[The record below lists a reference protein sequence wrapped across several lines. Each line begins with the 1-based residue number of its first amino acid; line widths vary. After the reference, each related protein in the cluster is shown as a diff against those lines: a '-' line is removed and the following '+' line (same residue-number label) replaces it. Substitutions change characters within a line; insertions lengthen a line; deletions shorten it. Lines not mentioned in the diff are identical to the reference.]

1 MKNKKYLISFNI
13 IILLVFVFAALP
25 SCRTVDEPAV
35 PETPEIEEEPEE
47 MAAEE
52 PEEITPVG
60 LWIDGNMPES
70 LRGVILQK
78 AKETFG
84 AEELVEVEEDFDIG
98 TEITGPDSSHRIFW
112 VMAPVINFFTYNDDI
127 YMDDLRAFWEGEGES
142 LDYITND
149 GTEPVF
155 VVTEEVLGV
164 LEEIW
169 GDFESEN
176 IEVLKQNDILSYI
189 KEEENSFSIV
199 PFESINKEYKILDI
213 DGMSIFDRDLN
224 IPDWPLTAAIEV
236 SGNPDMARSLELNLE
251 NTAPSN
257 RNMDNL
263 ATVNMTGVTAI
274 VRQVARRIEREG
286 VLSPGEEI
294 AETLRD
300 ADITHISNEIPFVE
314 GCTTD
319 TNPPGLVFCS
329 RAESI
334 ELLRYVGTDVIELTG
349 NHMIDK
355 GPEWMHF
362 TLDMYEEEGWP
373 YFGGGRDL
381 EDSYKP
387 ATFDIN
393 GNRIAFLGANT
404 FGPEWN
410 WASEDSPGSARIN
423 MWDEVQ
429 KEEDMRKFEEIIRDL
444 KKQGYLVI
452 FTFQYEETY
461 RYFPT
466 EYQAVDFRRIIDAG
480 ADIVSGSQS
489 HHPMGVE
496 FRGNGFIN
504 YGLGNLFFGQQLQV
518 LGNNPGIIPKHVFY
532 NGKHI
537 NTVMQTTMLNDF
549 SQPRL
554 TTTEERGKLLISI
567 FEASLR
573 ENW

>member
-13 IILLVFVFAALP
+13 VILLAFLFTAFP
-25 SCRTVDEPAV
+25 SCRTVSEPAV
-35 PETPEIEEEPEE
+35 RETPEIEEEPEE
-47 MAAEE
+47 IAAEE
-52 PEEITPVG
+52 PEEITPLG
-60 LWIDGNMPES
+60 LWIEKNIPES
-70 LRGVILQK
+70 LRGVIIQK

-84 AEELVEVEEDFDIG
+84 TDEIIEVEEDFDIG
-98 TEITGPDSSHRIFW
+98 IEIADPESSHKIFW
-112 VMAPVINFFTYNDDI
+112 VLAPVVNFFTYNDEI
-127 YMDDLRAFWEGEGES
+127 YMDDLRAFWKGEEES
-142 LDYITND
+142 INYITNE

-155 VVTEEVLGV
+155 VVTEECLGV

-169 GDFESEN
+169 GDFENEN
-176 IEVLKQNDILSYI
+176 IEVLDQNDILSHI
-189 KEEENSFSIV
+189 KEEENSFSII
-199 PFESINKEYKILDI
+199 PFESISKEYKVLDI
-213 DGMSIFDRDLN
+213 DGMSIFDRDLD
-224 IPDWPLTAAIEV
+224 ILDWPLTAAIEV
-236 SGNPDMARSLELNLE
+236 SGNPDMARSLELSIE
-251 NTAPSN
+251 NAASSN
-257 RNMDNL
+257 RNMDKL
-263 ATVNMTGVTAI
+263 TTVNMTGVTAI
-274 VRQVARRIEREG
+274 VRQVARRIDREG
-286 VLSPGEEI
+286 VLSPGKEI

-387 ATFDIN
+387 AIFDIN

-429 KEEDMRKFEEIIRDL
+429 KEEDMQKFEEIIKDL

-489 HHPMGVE
+489 HHPMSVE
-496 FRGNGFIN
+496 FSGVGFIN

-537 NTVMQTTMLNDF
+537 NTIMQTTMLNDF

-554 TTTEERGKLLISI
+554 TTPKERERLLISI

-573 ENW
+573 EN